1 MKKTEILIKTLKEI
15 GFAKQLVSYLNSVIP
30 TELYSVAR
38 KRGMTI
44 NQYLDAIEDD
54 TKQHTVVM
62 TGNISYGGVKNFLIF
77 EANEF
82 LSKATNGSVKVL
94 SKSEYRSNPNFI
106 QYADLAF
113 DIIFEVD
120 GELVPLEIKVSQGK
134 NGFTGATH
142 STSKVNDYLLISLEI
157 DRDIVVAEGVDF
169 VKSIFMSI
177 TSIDGSS
184 WKGEASSNSSWTSFT
199 FKIFDNDSNVID
211 YSSGVICG
219 SLSRTK
225 QNKTN
230 YTIVNESL

>member
-15 GFAKQLVSYLNSVIP
+15 GFAKELVSYLNSVIP

-62 TGNISYGGVKNFLIF
+62 TGNISYGGVKRFLIF

-94 SKSEYRSNPNFI
+94 SKSEYRANPNFI
-106 QYADLAF
+106 EYADLAF

-142 STSKVNDYLLISLEI
+142 STSKVNDYLLISLDI
-157 DRDIVVAEGVDF
+157 DRDTIVADGIEF

-184 WKGEASSNSSWTSFT
+184 CEGEASSH
-199 FKIFDNDSNVID
+199 
-211 YSSGVICG
+211 SSG
-219 SLSRTK
+219 TK
-225 QNKTN
+225 FQF
-230 YTIVNESL
+230 

>member
-30 TELYSVAR
+30 TNLYSVAK
-38 KRGMTI
+38 KRGMSI

-54 TKQHTVVM
+54 AGQHTVVM
-62 TGNISYGGVKNFLIF
+62 TGDISYKGVKEFLIF

-82 LSKATNGSVKVL
+82 LSKMTNGSVKVL

-106 QYADLAF
+106 EYADLAF

-120 GELVPLEIKVSQGK
+120 GELVPLEIKVTQNTS
-134 NGFTGATH
+134 GFTGATH
-142 STSKVNDYLLISLEI
+142 STSKVNDYLLILLEI
-157 DRDIVVAEGVDF
+157 DRDVIVADGIDF

-184 WKGEASSNSSWTSFT
+184 WKGEASSNSSWTQ
-199 FKIFDNDSNVID
+199 FKFKVHDSNSNVID
-211 YSSGVICG
+211 YSSGIICG
-219 SLSRTK
+219 SLKMNR
-225 QNKTN
+225 TN
-230 YTIVNESL
+230 YSMITESL